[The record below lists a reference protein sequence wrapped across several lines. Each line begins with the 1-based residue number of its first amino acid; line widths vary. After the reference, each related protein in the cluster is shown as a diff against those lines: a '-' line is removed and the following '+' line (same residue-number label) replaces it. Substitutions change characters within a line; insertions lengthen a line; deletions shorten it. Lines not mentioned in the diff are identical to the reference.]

1 MAKKGNTGSGSMHKL
16 LSFIA
21 WITGVIVA
29 LSVAF
34 GMIDGTLGL
43 PAWLGGATVAYL
55 AGWIVVITTILGV
68 ILAIADRAS

>member
-1 MAKKGNTGSGSMHKL
+1 MAKKNSSRSLHKL

-34 GMIDGTLGL
+34 GMIEGTLSL
-43 PAWLGGATVAYL
+43 PSILGGATVAII
-55 AGWIVVITTILGV
+55 AGWIVVITTVLGV
-68 ILAIADRAS
+68 ILAIVDKFSK